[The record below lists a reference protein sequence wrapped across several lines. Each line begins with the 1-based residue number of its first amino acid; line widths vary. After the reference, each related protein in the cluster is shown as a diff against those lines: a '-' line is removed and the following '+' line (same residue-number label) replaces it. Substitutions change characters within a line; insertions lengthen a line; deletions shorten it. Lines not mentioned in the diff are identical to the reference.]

1 MQHKA
6 FRGLQLALGLLLFA
20 AGGGQPA
27 GLGLVVQQ
35 IEMIGA
41 RQWLGLM
48 AGSAMAPVSGRSGW
62 DLVNRPSPAPPR
74 SPNQA
79 ATTARRCR
87 VTRAGKPASCGGARA
102 RAVSS
107 RRRCRGATSSRCG
120 GVRGLAADGIGVV
133 AG

>member
-48 AGSAMAPVSGRSGW
+48 AGSAMAPVSGRI
-62 DLVNRPSPAPPR
+62 APPFLAGM
-74 SPNQA
+74 SA
-79 ATTARRCR
+79 A
-87 VTRAGKPASCGGARA
+87 VP
-102 RAVSS
+102 SS
-107 RRRCRGATSSRCG
+107 
-120 GVRGLAADGIGVV
+120 LN
-133 AG
+133 

>member
-20 AGGGQPA
+20 AGGGGQPA

-48 AGSAMAPVSGRSGW
+48 AGSAMAPVSGRI
-62 DLVNRPSPAPPR
+62 ATAFPR
-74 SPNQA
+74 
-79 ATTARRCR
+79 RH
-87 VTRAGKPASCGGARA
+87 
-102 RAVSS
+102 VS
-107 RRRCRGATSSRCG
+107 RGPEFA
-120 GVRGLAADGIGVV
+120 
-133 AG
+133 

>member
-48 AGSAMAPVSGRSGW
+48 AGSAMAPVVGASQPPFLAGMSAA
-62 DLVNRPSPAPPR
+62 VPS
-74 SPNQA
+74 SLN
-79 ATTARRCR
+79 
-87 VTRAGKPASCGGARA
+87 
-102 RAVSS
+102 
-107 RRRCRGATSSRCG
+107 
-120 GVRGLAADGIGVV
+120 
-133 AG
+133 